1 MIKKPNNYSD
11 FSLGPDT
18 TGKTLIPRLR
28 AVLEEDKRRREE
40 QIEEKVRVALTEALE
55 VLIHRAKEAVP
66 ENPESIDQIA
76 TFLNASK
83 ILKSALTA
91 GTVGRSR
98 VEEVFTRARFY
109 IEDYLTNPRWEN
121 ASPESK
127 MAIRNLGDY
136 LKVASHNI
144 MKELDDV
151 RSLKAGLAQQN
162 SRVKK
167 ILDAISDPRD
177 VQDLYD
183 RSIPSLDVL
192 ATWVA
197 DVSRYF
203 MDADDGITRVG
214 KTFRPSYIKAWND
227 FIDGHFPSI
236 TPAAESDK
244 SSYQSGRRFEDRLTE
259 MLNKQLLKS
268 SMDEFQKLAFTSEK
282 FVSLQNKIRESS
294 GGPNRSPSVIPI
306 EMRASAARVEIIL
319 RIPESQAGNLNR
331 IQSEAFLDLNEIIGE
346 HEASVKI
353 DSKNAGRLH
362 FLTISTR
369 DAKDREWIADL
380 QGLVARIAERTYR

>member
-1 MIKKPNNYSD
+1 MINKPNNYPD
-11 FSLGPDT
+11 FTLGPDT

-28 AVLEEDKRRREE
+28 AMLEEDKRRREE
-40 QIEEKVRVALTEALE
+40 QIEEKVRIALTEALQ

-91 GTVGRSR
+91 GNVGRSR

-144 MKELDDV
+144 MKELDEV
-151 RSLKAGLAQQN
+151 RSLKAAIAQQN

-177 VQDLYD
+177 VQELYD
-183 RSIPSLDVL
+183 RSIPNL
-192 ATWVA
+192 AALAKWVA
-197 DVSRYF
+197 DVSTYF
-203 MDADDGITRVG
+203 MDADNGITRVG

-227 FIDGHFPSI
+227 FIDAHFPLVTSGV
-236 TPAAESDK
+236 ESDK
-244 SSYQSGRRFEDRLTE
+244 SSSQSGRRFEDRLTE

-268 SMDEFQKLAFTSEK
+268 SLDEFQKLAFTSDK
-282 FVSLQNKIRESS
+282 FVNLQNKMRESS
-294 GGPNRSPSVIPI
+294 GGLTRNPSVIPV
-306 EMRASAARVEIIL
+306 EMRASATKIEIIL
-319 RIPESQAGNLNR
+319 RIPDSQAGNLNR
-331 IQSEAFLDLNEIIGE
+331 IQNEAFLDLNEIIGE

-353 DSKNAGRLH
+353 DSRNAGRLH
-362 FLTISTR
+362 FLIISTR
-369 DAKDREWIADL
+369 DVKDREWIAKL
-380 QGLVARIAERTYR
+380 QELASEIGSKFFA